1 METRESLVEARERDL
16 DQREADLLQ
25 EVSVRLSEA
34 HRALERKEVSKE
46 KIGLKWK
53 TTLKRSENAKLDV
66 IDVNG
71 RSEKIVLNYLK
82 GNPNPKIPSETMF
95 DAWLRIATAT
105 YQKERSKRVRTGI
118 QNVTDELDAGKANSE
133 AMKRGNYIR
142 NKIQI
147 VVWNDNHETMSCLLG
162 LRLRNALLFWN
173 VFGKKGT
180 KGELLRPP
188 LVPTAK

>member
-1 METRESLVEARERDL
+1 
-16 DQREADLLQ
+16 
-25 EVSVRLSEA
+25 
-34 HRALERKEVSKE
+34 
-46 KIGLKWK
+46 
-53 TTLKRSENAKLDV
+53 
-66 IDVNG
+66 
-71 RSEKIVLNYLK
+71 
-82 GNPNPKIPSETMF
+82 MF

-173 VFGKKGT
+173 VLEKKGT
-180 KGELLRPP
+180 KRGATTTPFSADYKM
-188 LVPTAK
+188 TSKQC

>member
-1 METRESLVEARERDL
+1 M
-16 DQREADLLQ
+16 
-25 EVSVRLSEA
+25 
-34 HRALERKEVSKE
+34 
-46 KIGLKWK
+46 
-53 TTLKRSENAKLDV
+53 

-173 VFGKKGT
+173 VFGKKKKGT
-180 KGELLRPP
+180 KGGYYDPL